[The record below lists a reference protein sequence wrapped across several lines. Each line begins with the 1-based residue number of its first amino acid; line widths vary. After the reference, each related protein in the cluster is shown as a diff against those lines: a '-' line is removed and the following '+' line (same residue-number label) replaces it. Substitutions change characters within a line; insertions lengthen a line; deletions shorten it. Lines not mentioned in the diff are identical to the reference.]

1 MFHSK
6 KLSHRIDNIHER
18 TLRLIYKDKN
28 FDGLLVKSN
37 SFWIR
42 HRNTQ
47 KLAAEILKVKIN
59 IVA

>member
-18 TLRLIYKDKN
+18 PLRLIYKDKN
-28 FDGLLVKSN
+28 FDELLVKSN
-37 SFWIR
+37 SFRIR
-42 HRNTQ
+42 HRNMQ